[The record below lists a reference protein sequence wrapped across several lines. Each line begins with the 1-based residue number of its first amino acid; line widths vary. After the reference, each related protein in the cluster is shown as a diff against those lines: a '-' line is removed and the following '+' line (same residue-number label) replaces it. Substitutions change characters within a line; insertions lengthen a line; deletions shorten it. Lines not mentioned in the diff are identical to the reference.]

1 MGSYSRWERKTSE
14 LDNSSENHDHIT
26 FIFLDTNFLMALSQL
41 TNFNLSYELDRV
53 IPGNRKLI
61 VLEPIFS
68 ELRKLQEQGNPK
80 VQMESRIA
88 IDFVHKF
95 CQKKPSEYDHRNIDF
110 ILLHYGK
117 ERNGIIATND
127 RKLKRAARKKGIK
140 TLYIRSRRFL
150 ELQ

>member
-1 MGSYSRWERKTSE
+1 MGSYSRWERKTTE
-14 LDNSSENHDHIT
+14 VDNDHTT

-61 VLEPIFS
+61 VFEPIFS
-68 ELRKLQEQGNPK
+68 ELQKLQEQGSPK

-95 CQKKPSEYDHRNIDF
+95 CQKEPSEYDHRNIDF

-117 ERNGIIATND
+117 KRKGIIATND
-127 RKLKRAARKKGIK
+127 RKLKRAARKKGIRI
-140 TLYIRSRRFL
+140 LFIRSRRFL